1 MGVLDN
7 YTQTIISDNR
17 HQFIDSNEDKDEIII
32 GGSCTNTFELPFL
45 YSKYIKEGEVIYK
58 QGLDVLLEL
67 PISLD
72 MIEENERCSF
82 SIVQVNLNPSQT
94 SLFKNTILDAYCQI
108 RLIDI
113 NDNVMFD
120 EPHKLKVSKPLKEN
134 LIEEEEEDEE

>member
-1 MGVLDN
+1 MGILDD

-45 YSKYIKEGEVIYK
+45 YSQYIKEGEIIYK

-72 MIEENERCSF
+72 MIEENEKCSV
-82 SIVQVNLNPSQT
+82 SIVQVTLNPSQT
-94 SLFKNTILDAYCQI
+94 SLFKNTILDTYCQL
-108 RLIDI
+108 RLVDI

-134 LIEEEEEDEE
+134 LIDEEEEDEE